1 MIRRPPRSTL
11 FPYTTLFRSESKRLD
26 DLFREMR
33 RKRTQMAIVV
43 DEYGGT
49 AGLVTVEDLLEEI
62 VGPILDEYDVEE
74 KLFETVDEHTAI
86 VDGRLSIEE
95 VNELMNLDLPTDE
108 VDTIGGVFFFP
119 LRPRPGAGG
128 EKTAGGAGDG
138 RGKPGGGWLPPG
150 RIRPPPPGP

>member
-1 MIRRPPRSTL
+1 AGHPSLPAREVMRPAYLVP
-11 FPYTTLFRSESKRLD
+11 ESKRLD

-95 VNELMNLDLPTDE
+95 VNELMNLDLPTGE
-108 VDTIGGVFFFP
+108 VDTIGGVVYSVP
-119 LRPRPGAGG
+119 CHGPAPGEQVISGG
-128 EKTAGGAGDG
+128 RARAAE
-138 RGKPGGGWLPPG
+138 
-150 RIRPPPPGP
+150 

>member
-1 MIRRPPRSTL
+1 MRPAYFVP
-11 FPYTTLFRSESKRLD
+11 ESKRLD

-95 VNELMNLDLPTDE
+95 VNELMNLDLPPGE
-108 VDTIGGVFFFP
+108 VDTIGGFGFSL
-119 LRPRPGAGG
+119 LRPQ
-128 EKTAGGAGDG
+128 TA
-138 RGKPGGGWLPPG
+138 PGGDISARDPGNRREETGGHPPSLVLFKRLPPL
-150 RIRPPPPGP
+150 PPPPASFIRP

>member
-95 VNELMNLDLPTDE
+95 VNELMNLDLPTGE
-108 VDTIGGVFFFP
+108 VDTIGGCVCSF
-119 LRPRPGAGG
+119 LRPPAAAGG
-128 EKTAGGAGDG
+128 EDISAHA
-138 RGKPGGGWLPPG
+138 
-150 RIRPPPPGP
+150 

>member
-108 VDTIGGVFFFP
+108 VDTIGGVFFSLLGHGP
-119 LRPRPGAGG
+119 AGGG
-128 EKTAGGAGDG
+128 EKTAGGAEN
-138 RGKPGGGWLPPG
+138 GGGKKGGARTTPG
-150 RIRPPPPGP
+150 CIR

>member
-1 MIRRPPRSTL
+1 
-11 FPYTTLFRSESKRLD
+11 
-26 DLFREMR
+26 
-33 RKRTQMAIVV
+33 MAIVV

-95 VNELMNLDLPTDE
+95 VNELMNLDLPTGE
-108 VDTIGGVFFFP
+108 VDTIGGFVYSLLGHVPAQGEKVISGGAEIVVEKLEGHRIARVRISRLVPAPP
-119 LRPRPGAGG
+119 LRS
-128 EKTAGGAGDG
+128 
-138 RGKPGGGWLPPG
+138 
-150 RIRPPPPGP
+150 